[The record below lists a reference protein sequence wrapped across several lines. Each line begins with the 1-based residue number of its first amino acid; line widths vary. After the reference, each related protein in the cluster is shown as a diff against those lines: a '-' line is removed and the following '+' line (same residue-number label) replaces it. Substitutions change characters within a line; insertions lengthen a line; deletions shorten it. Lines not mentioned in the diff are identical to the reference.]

1 MPTSINYKQN
11 INNPKIQP
19 GQKIQRVLVN
29 EQYVI
34 KQQDSEL
41 YYGLDRDREFVEMHF
56 YIPDTETL
64 VYSATIPLA
73 EPYLVVTNN
82 DTNKDDGV
90 LQLQLFIWSEP
101 SSEYNQIRD
110 DDLQTKY
117 LEGLPSGYYDV
128 IINFFA
134 DEIGTYNDI
143 DWRIKTISPSKRE
156 IVLHANPQQDGS
168 GVVNFSDTV
177 RRDYEQFL
185 YTSIFYNEFVD
196 LLQLY
201 FADSDTLYNDTISEL
216 NQKQPTA
223 LDKAQTYIPDFPQ
236 YILELLQHTGF
247 DIGDWVNNEKSS
259 DNPGGA
265 RWRIQQDRFKEVLD
279 VITSSIAQ
287 EHLRTINTND
297 SGPVPFIIDE

>member
-56 YIPDTETL
+56 YVPDTETL

-82 DTNKDDGV
+82 NTNKEDGV

-196 LLQLY
+196 LLELY
-201 FADSDTLYNDTISEL
+201 FADSDTLYNDTITSL
-216 NQKQPTA
+216 TQKQ

-236 YILELLQHTGF
+236 YILELLQHAGF

-265 RWRIQQDRFKEVLD
+265 RWRIQQDRFKEALG
-279 VITSSIAQ
+279 VIASSIAQ
-287 EHLRTINTND
+287 EHLRTITTND

>member
-56 YIPDTETL
+56 YVPDTETL

-82 DTNKDDGV
+82 NTNKEDGV

-134 DEIGTYNDI
+134 DEIGTYDDI

-201 FADSDTLYNDTISEL
+201 FADSDTLYNDTIASL
-216 NQKQPTA
+216 NKKQ
-223 LDKAQTYIPDFPQ
+223 LDKAQTYIGDFPQ

-247 DIGDWVNNEKSS
+247 DVGDWVNNEKSS

-265 RWRIQQDRFKEVLD
+265 RWRIQQDRFKEALD

-287 EHLRTINTND
+287 EHLRTTNTND
-297 SGPVPFIIDE
+297 SGPVPFIVNQ

>member
-56 YIPDTETL
+56 YVPDTETL

-73 EPYLVVTNN
+73 EPYFVVTNN
-82 DTNKDDGV
+82 DTNKEDGV

-185 YTSIFYNEFVD
+185 YTSIFYNEFID

-201 FADSDTLYNDTISEL
+201 FADSDTLYNDTIASL
-216 NQKQPTA
+216 TQKQ
-223 LDKAQTYIPDFPQ
+223 LDKAQSYIPDFPQ

-265 RWRIQQDRFKEVLD
+265 RWRIQQDRFKDALD

>member
-56 YIPDTETL
+56 YIPNTETL

-82 DTNKDDGV
+82 DTNKEDGV

-196 LLQLY
+196 LLELY
-201 FADSDTLYNDTISEL
+201 FADSDTLYNDTIASL
-216 NQKQPTA
+216 NQKQ
-223 LDKAQTYIPDFPQ
+223 LDKAETYIEDFPQ
-236 YILELLQHTGF
+236 YVLELLQHTGF
-247 DIGDWVNNEKSS
+247 DVGDWVNNEKSS

-265 RWRIQQDRFKEVLD
+265 RWRIQQDRFKEALK

-287 EHLRTINTND
+287 EHLRSIDTND

>member
-11 INNPKIQP
+11 INNPKIQS

-143 DWRIKTISPSKRE
+143 DWRIK
-156 IVLHANPQQDGS
+156 HANPQQDGS

-196 LLQLY
+196 LLELY
-201 FADSDTLYNDTISEL
+201 FTNNDTLYNDTIASL
-216 NQKQPTA
+216 NQKQ

-265 RWRIQQDRFKEVLD
+265 RWRIQQDRFKEALN

>member
-1 MPTSINYKQN
+1 MPTSVNYKQN

-19 GQKIQRVLVN
+19 GQKIQRVFVN

-56 YIPDTETL
+56 YIPNTETL

-201 FADSDTLYNDTISEL
+201 FADSDTLYNDTIASL
-216 NQKQPTA
+216 TQKQ
-223 LDKAQTYIPDFPQ
+223 LDKAQTYIPDFSQ

-265 RWRIQQDRFKEVLD
+265 RWRIQQDRFKEALN

-297 SGPVPFIIDE
+297 SGPVPFITDR

>member
-1 MPTSINYKQN
+1 MPTSVNYKQN

-19 GQKIQRVLVN
+19 GQKIQRVLVD
-29 EQYVI
+29 EQYTI

-56 YIPDTETL
+56 YVPDTETL

-82 DTNKDDGV
+82 NTNKEDGV

-101 SSEYNQIRD
+101 SSDYNQIRN

-134 DEIGTYNDI
+134 DEIGTYDDI

-196 LLQLY
+196 LLELY
-201 FADSDTLYNDTISEL
+201 FADSDTLYNDTIASL
-216 NQKQPTA
+216 NQKQ
-223 LDKAQTYIPDFPQ
+223 LDKAQTYITDFPQ

-265 RWRIQQDRFKEVLD
+265 RLRIQQDRFKEALK

-297 SGPVPFIIDE
+297 SGPVPFIIVTDE

>member
-196 LLQLY
+196 L
-201 FADSDTLYNDTISEL
+201 
-216 NQKQPTA
+216 
-223 LDKAQTYIPDFPQ
+223 DFPQ

>member
-41 YYGLDRDREFVEMHF
+41 YYGLNRDREFVEMHF
-56 YIPDTETL
+56 YVPDTETL
-64 VYSATIPLA
+64 VYSAIIPLA

-82 DTNKDDGV
+82 DTNKEDGV

-185 YTSIFYNEFVD
+185 YTSIFYNEFID

-201 FADSDTLYNDTISEL
+201 FADSDTLYNDTIASL
-216 NQKQPTA
+216 TQKQ
-223 LDKAQTYIPDFPQ
+223 LDKAQSYIPDFPQ

-265 RWRIQQDRFKEVLD
+265 RWRIQQDRFKEALN

-297 SGPVPFIIDE
+297 SGPVPFIIVTDE

>member
-1 MPTSINYKQN
+1 MPTSVNYKQN

-19 GQKIQRVLVN
+19 GQKIQRVFVN

-56 YIPDTETL
+56 YIPNTETL

-73 EPYLVVTNN
+73 EPYFVVTNN
-82 DTNKDDGV
+82 DTNEEDGV

-185 YTSIFYNEFVD
+185 YTSIFYNEFID

-201 FADSDTLYNDTISEL
+201 FADGDTLYNDTIASL
-216 NQKQPTA
+216 TQKQ
-223 LDKAQTYIPDFPQ
+223 LDKAQSYIPDFPQ

-265 RWRIQQDRFKEVLD
+265 RWRIQQDRFKEALD
-279 VITSSIAQ
+279 DITSSIAQ

-297 SGPVPFIIDE
+297 SGPVPFIIVTDE

>member
-1 MPTSINYKQN
+1 MPTSVNYKQN

-19 GQKIQRVLVN
+19 GQKIQRVFVN

-56 YIPDTETL
+56 YIPNTETL

-82 DTNKDDGV
+82 DTNKEDGV

-196 LLQLY
+196 LLELY
-201 FADSDTLYNDTISEL
+201 FADSDTLYNDTIASL
-216 NQKQPTA
+216 NQKQ
-223 LDKAQTYIPDFPQ
+223 LDKAETYIEDFPQ
-236 YILELLQHTGF
+236 YVLELLQHTGF
-247 DIGDWVNNEKSS
+247 DVGDWVNNEKSS

-265 RWRIQQDRFKEVLD
+265 RWRIQQDRFKEALK

>member
-90 LQLQLFIWSEP
+90 LQL
-101 SSEYNQIRD
+101 RD

-185 YTSIFYNEFVD
+185 YTSIF
-196 LLQLY
+196 
-201 FADSDTLYNDTISEL
+201 
-216 NQKQPTA
+216 
-223 LDKAQTYIPDFPQ
+223 
-236 YILELLQHTGF
+236 
-247 DIGDWVNNEKSS
+247 
-259 DNPGGA
+259 
-265 RWRIQQDRFKEVLD
+265 
-279 VITSSIAQ
+279 
-287 EHLRTINTND
+287 
-297 SGPVPFIIDE
+297 